1 MVRIEGTD
9 GEIEVYETTE
19 LYGEKGRFRVLQ
31 FSGDAIQGAL
41 DLNRPQRVV
50 FEYPRAIIHL
60 MEHNAPLFHA
70 AYIIGHGIGTLPG
83 YFADREIRVAE
94 ASAEVLAL
102 SRSRFGYSRDNVT
115 VGDGRTLL
123 EGEPDR
129 RYDYIVLDAFTAA
142 GTPVHLVSQEFFA
155 LFCAKLHP
163 RGAIL
168 LNLMGRG
175 GRDQLIGAVHT
186 TLGGAFPYVEAF
198 ALPAD
203 GPGDVR
209 NVIMMGSMRPI
220 AYLARQLAG
229 FVPFTPAPG
238 YVLRD

>member
-1 MVRIEGTD
+1 MRLYGKEGD
-9 GEIEVYETTE
+9 LEVYETTE

-31 FSGDAIQGAL
+31 FSGDAVQGAL

-60 MEHNAPLFHA
+60 MEHNAPLFA
-70 AYIIGHGIGTLPG
+70 AAFIVGHGIGTIPG
-83 YFADREIRVAE
+83 YFADRTVKVAE
-94 ASAEVLAL
+94 ASSEVLAI
-102 SRSRFGYSRDNVT
+102 SRSHFGYSRDNVA
-115 VGDGRTLL
+115 VGDGRAIL

-142 GTPVHLVSQEFFA
+142 GTPPHLISLEFFA
-155 LFCAKLHP
+155 LSRAKLHP
-163 RGAIL
+163 RGAML

-175 GRDQLIGAVHT
+175 EQDKLIGAIHT
-186 TLGGAFPYVEAF
+186 TLSEVFPYVAAF

-203 GPGDVR
+203 GPGDMR
-209 NVIMMGSMRPI
+209 NVLMMGSTSPI
-220 AYLARQLAG
+220 TYQSRQLAG
-229 FVPFTPAPG
+229 FLPITPAQG